1 MMFKRMQ
8 LKTRLY
14 LTLGGLIFLVF
25 IIGEWSLWQSA
36 QINKRVDNIYTQEVI
51 PLENI
56 SHLKG
61 ALYRI
66 RDRSLRLIDTTDSV
80 EIAHHKQIIESQI
93 KRINEELDKYDNTR
107 LSKEEQIE
115 LEKFTTNFQEY
126 LSIIKNK
133 IYPNLLK
140 KSEKELEP
148 ILYKEAIFEF
158 RQAREALNELSEYQI
173 QRAKLRHK
181 HSDEIFN
188 KQIIIIQL
196 IIIAI
201 VGLSGFFAK
210 MLMSSIIEPIKQINE
225 VLTKIS
231 HEDFSKRIR
240 ITSEDELGKMSQML
254 NNSISMLQTTF
265 YELSTLVNYDK
276 LTNLPNRKMFQEKIE
291 KCINRCQK
299 SEELFS
305 VMFIDVDNFKNVNDT
320 YGHTAGD
327 KLLEIIAKRMK
338 THIRSGDTLA
348 RLGGDEFAIL
358 LQNLKN
364 PTVPGNIA
372 NKILDAMQKP
382 IYIDQHTIFTSISI
396 GIYISDHQN
405 ESREKILSY
414 ADVAM
419 YAAKNSGK
427 AKYIYFN
434 KKMHEKLESETLLES
449 RLRDAVKNREF
460 KIYFQPII
468 EPKTEALYGVE
479 TLLRWERDGQVV
491 SPAKFIAKLESNGMI
506 LDVTYTVIEE
516 VFEMIERREFKNI
529 VSINLSILQFYDEN
543 FLPFL
548 KRLLQKYPSINPQKI
563 YFEITESVF
572 AQNNDLIFST
582 MELVKK
588 LGFKFSLDDFGTGY
602 SSLSYIKDYPINTIK
617 IDKKFVDNLLD
628 DVKAQELLEGIVY
641 LAKTLHLTIIVEG
654 VEDAATLST
663 VTKHNSVKIQG
674 YYFYKPMPQEEFER
688 LLD

>member
-1 MMFKRMQ
+1 MMFGGMQ

-14 LTLGGLIFLVF
+14 LTLGSLIFLVF

-36 QINKRVDNIYTQEVI
+36 QINKRVDDIYTQEVI

-66 RDRSLRLIDTTDSV
+66 RDRSLRLIDTTDPV
-80 EIAHHKQIIESQI
+80 RIEHHKQIIEQQI
-93 KRINEELDKYDNTR
+93 KRIHVELDEYDNTR
-107 LSKEEQIE
+107 LSEEEKIE
-115 LEKFTTNFQEY
+115 LEKFKTNLNEY
-126 LSIIKNK
+126 LAIIKEN
-133 IYPNLLK
+133 IYPNLLVK
-140 KSEKELEP
+140 NEKELEH
-148 ILYKEAIFEF
+148 ILYKEAILEF

-181 HSDEIFN
+181 HSDEIF
-188 KQIIIIQL
+188 KKQL
-196 IIIAI
+196 IVIQVIILVI
-201 VGLSGFFAK
+201 VGLSSFFAQ
-210 MLMSSIIEPIKQINE
+210 MLMRSIIKPIKQINE
-225 VLTKIS
+225 VLTKIT

-240 ITSEDELGKMSQML
+240 INSEDELGQISKML
-254 NNSISMLQTTF
+254 NNSITMLQKTF
-265 YELSTLVNYDK
+265 RELSLLVNYDK
-276 LTNLPNRKMFQEKIE
+276 LTNLPNRKMFQEEIE
-291 KCINRCQK
+291 KCIEYCNKHDQ
-299 SEELFS
+299 LFA

-320 YGHTAGD
+320 YGHTTGD
-327 KLLEIIAKRMK
+327 KLLEIVAKRMK
-338 THIRSGDTLA
+338 THIRKSDILA

-358 LQNLKN
+358 LQDIKN

-372 NKILDAMQKP
+372 NKILDALQKP
-382 IYIDQHTIFTSISI
+382 IYIDQHTIFCSVSI
-396 GIYISDHQN
+396 GIYVSNHQK

-434 KKMHEKLESETLLES
+434 KKMHDNIENETLLENK
-449 RLRDAVKNREF
+449 LRDAIKNKEF
-460 KIYFQPII
+460 KVYFQPIM
-468 EPKTEALYGVE
+468 EPKTETLYGVE
-479 TLLRWERDGQVV
+479 TLLRWEHQGDII
-491 SPAKFIAKLESNGMI
+491 SPAKFIRKLESNGMV
-506 LDVTYTVIEE
+506 LDVTYMIIEK
-516 VFEMIERREFKNI
+516 VFDMIERKKFNNT

-548 KRLLQKYPSINPQKI
+548 KRLLQKYPYVHPQKVH
-563 YFEITESVF
+563 FEITESVF

-582 MELVKK
+582 MELIKK
-588 LGFKFSLDDFGTGY
+588 LGFRFSLDDFGTGY

-617 IDKKFVDNLLD
+617 IDKSFVDNLLD
-628 DVKAQELLEGIVY
+628 NVKAQELLEGIVY
-641 LAKTLHLTIIVEG
+641 LAKTLHLTIIIEG
-654 VEDAATLST
+654 VEDAATLKT

-674 YYFYKPMPQEEFER
+674 YYFYKPMPQEEFEK

>member
-1 MMFKRMQ
+1 MQ

-14 LTLGGLIFLVF
+14 LTLGGLILLVF
-25 IIGEWSLWQSA
+25 IIGEWSLWQSS
-36 QINKRVDNIYTQEVI
+36 QINNRVDNIYTQEVI

-66 RDRSLRLIDTTDSV
+66 RDRSLRLIDTIDSI
-80 EIAHHKQIIESQI
+80 EIKHHKQIIKQQI
-93 KRINEELDKYDNTR
+93 KRIREELSKYNHTR
-107 LSKEEQIE
+107 LSKKEELE
-115 LEKFTTNFQEY
+115 LEKFKTNFNEY
-126 LSIIKNK
+126 LSIIKDK
-133 IYPNLLK
+133 IYPNLLIK
-140 KSEKELEP
+140 NEKELEH

-196 IIIAI
+196 IILVV
-201 VGLSGFFAK
+201 VGLSGFFAQ
-210 MLMSSIIEPIKQINE
+210 MLMSSIIKPIKQINE

-240 ITSEDELGKMSQML
+240 ITSEDELGKMSEML
-254 NNSISMLQTTF
+254 NNSIAMLQNTF
-265 YELSTLVNYDK
+265 QELSTLVNYDK
-276 LTNLPNRKMFQEKIE
+276 LTSLPNRKMFQEEIE
-291 KCINRCQK
+291 KCISRCNC
-299 SEELFS
+299 SDELFA
-305 VMFIDVDNFKNVNDT
+305 VMFIDVDNFKNINDT
-320 YGHTAGD
+320 YGHTTGD
-327 KLLEIIAKRMK
+327 KLLEIVAKRMK
-338 THIRSGDTLA
+338 IYIRDSDILA

-358 LQNLKN
+358 LQDIKN

-382 IYIDQHTIFTSISI
+382 IYINQHTIFSSISI
-396 GIYISDHQN
+396 GIYVSDHQN

-434 KKMHEKLESETLLES
+434 KKMHDNIESETLLENK
-449 RLRDAVKNREF
+449 LRDAIKNKEF
-460 KIYFQPII
+460 KVYFQPIM
-468 EPKTEALYGVE
+468 EPKTETLYGIE
-479 TLLRWERDGQVV
+479 TLLRWEYKGEIVTPDN
-491 SPAKFIAKLESNGMI
+491 FIRKLESNGMI
-506 LDVTYTVIEE
+506 LDVTYMIIEN
-516 VFEMIERREFKNI
+516 VFEMIERKKFKNT

-548 KRLLQKYPSINPQKI
+548 KRVLQKHPFVHPQKVH
-563 YFEITESVF
+563 FEITESVF

-582 MELVKK
+582 MELIKK

-602 SSLSYIKDYPINTIK
+602 SSLSYIKDYPISTIK
-617 IDKKFVDNLLD
+617 IDKSFVNNLLD
-628 DVKAQELLEGIVY
+628 DVKSQELLEGIVY
-641 LAKTLHLTIIVEG
+641 LAKILHLTIIIEG
-654 VEDAATLST
+654 VEDAATLKM
-663 VTKHNSVKIQG
+663 VTKYNSVKIQG
-674 YYFYKPMPQEEFER
+674 YYFYKPMLKEEFER

>member
-1 MMFKRMQ
+1 MMFNKMQ

-25 IIGEWSLWQSA
+25 IIGEWSLWQSS
-36 QINKRVDNIYTQEVI
+36 QINKRVDNIYTQEIV

-66 RDRSLRLIDTTDSV
+66 RDRSLRLLDAKESL
-80 EIAHHKQIIESQI
+80 EIKHHKEIIAKQVQRI
-93 KRINEELDKYDNTR
+93 KKELDSYDNTR
-107 LSKEEQIE
+107 LSKEEQLE
-115 LEKFTTNFQEY
+115 LDKFQTNFQEY
-126 LSIIKNK
+126 LSIIYNK
-133 IYPNLLK
+133 VYPNLLK
-140 KSEKELEP
+140 KSVNELEP

-173 QRAKLRHK
+173 QRAKLRHQ
-181 HSDEIFN
+181 HSDEIFS
-188 KQIIIIQL
+188 KQVIIIQL
-196 IIIAI
+196 IILVI

-210 MLMSSIIEPIKQINE
+210 MLMNSIIEPIKQIND
-225 VLTKIS
+225 VLATIS

-240 ITSEDELGKMSQML
+240 VTSEDELGKMSQML
-254 NNSISMLQTTF
+254 NNSIAMLQTTF
-265 YELSTLVNYDK
+265 HELSTLVNYDK
-276 LTNLPNRKMFQEKIE
+276 LTNLPNRKMFQEEIE
-291 KCINRCQK
+291 KCISKCLK
-299 SEELFS
+299 SNELFA
-305 VMFIDVDNFKNVNDT
+305 VMFIDVDNFKNINDT
-320 YGHTAGD
+320 YGHTTGD

-338 THIRSGDTLA
+338 THIRSNDILA

-358 LQNLKN
+358 LQNIKN

-372 NKILDAMQKP
+372 NKILDTMQKP

-396 GIYISDHQN
+396 GIYVSDHQN

-434 KKMHEKLESETLLES
+434 KKMYEKQESETLLDIQ
-449 RLRDAVKNREF
+449 LRDAVKNKEF
-460 KIYFQPII
+460 RVYFQPIV

-479 TLLRWERDGQVV
+479 TLLRWKRDGEIIA
-491 SPAKFIAKLESNGMI
+491 PAKFIAKLESNGMI
-506 LDVTYTVIEE
+506 LDVTYMIIEE
-516 VFEMIERREFKNI
+516 VFEMIERRGFKNV

-543 FLPFL
+543 FIPFL
-548 KRLLQKYPSINPQKI
+548 KRVLQKYPSINPQKI

-582 MELVKK
+582 MELIKK

-628 DVKAQELLEGIVY
+628 DVRAQELLEGIVY
-641 LAKTLHLTIIVEG
+641 LAKTLHLTIVIEG
-654 VEDAATLST
+654 VEDAATLKS

-674 YYFYKPMPQEEFER
+674 YYFYKPMTKESFER